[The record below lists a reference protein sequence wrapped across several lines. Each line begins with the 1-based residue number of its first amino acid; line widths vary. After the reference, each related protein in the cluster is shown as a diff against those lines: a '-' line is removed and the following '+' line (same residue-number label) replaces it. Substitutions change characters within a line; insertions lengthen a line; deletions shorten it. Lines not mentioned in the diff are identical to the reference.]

1 MRGVIKNDIPFV
13 SKLGIIR
20 GYIFIPT
27 SVDRELFIRE
37 SLYKERFSVIID
49 PTGVLHNCE
58 ATKSAIRDIVFPKE
72 GENLGSAVVLVGD
85 STGKAT
91 IVGVVNKQGEE
102 QFSSDGVH
110 IIKMGDDTYASIG
123 VDKVGNVNIDILG
136 SGENGNLKI
145 NANNQSLNNTVEI
158 NTTGRF
164 VVNSNSDISL
174 NSENGSVKINSISMD
189 ITSKKIVHNSGEEAM
204 VLGNKLK
211 DEIDKTNEVV
221 FALLQAINNWLPV
234 GAITDASSF
243 KALLDANLQGKTL
256 GDFGEIL
263 SRKSFLA

>member
-174 NSENGSVKINSISMD
+174 NSENGGVKINSIFVD
-189 ITSKKIVHNSGEEAM
+189 ITSKKIVYNSGEEAM

-211 DEIDKTNEVV
+211 DEIDKTN
-221 FALLQAINNWLPV
+221 LPV
-234 GAITDASSF
+234 V
-243 KALLDANLQGKTL
+243 
-256 GDFGEIL
+256 
-263 SRKSFLA
+263 